1 MTLTVLPG
9 TNVERLLTTL
19 DDLSSKLSTVGT
31 GNKFEVFN
39 QYLRWANEAGMRL
52 GQMLAPGDVNTLV
65 LTQRH
70 WALQGIDPAANEAL
84 MWLLQG
90 EIEERVRAF
99 AAAQEDLRAQVRRWQ
114 AHAGKLVIAD
124 TNVYLHH
131 KVMFTEVDWGAVV
144 KEEESDQIEL
154 VVPLLVVD
162 ELDHA
167 KLGKARSRARLTLR
181 AMDEMF
187 QEPLRP
193 APIEAIGSQVRVR
206 AHLLLDDASHVRLPH
221 ADSELVDRCRALADV
236 TGRPVTLVTFD
247 TGMVL
252 RARAAHLTVAK
263 LKHLTSPE

>member
-19 DDLSSKLSTVGT
+19 EDVSSKLSTVGV

-39 QYLRWANEAGMRL
+39 QYLRWANEAGVRL

-65 LTQRH
+65 LTRRH

-99 AAAQEDLRAQVRRWQ
+99 AAAQEDLRAQVVRWQ
-114 AHAGKLVIAD
+114 AHTGQLVIAD
-124 TNVYLHH
+124 TNAYLHH
-131 KVMFTEVDWGAVV
+131 EDIFTEVDWGAVV
-144 KEEESDQIEL
+144 HEEDSDQIEL

-167 KLGKARSRARLTLR
+167 KRGKARSRARMTLR

-187 QEPLRP
+187 QDPLQP
-193 APIEAIGSQVRVR
+193 APLETIGSQVRVR
-206 AHLLLDDASHVRLPH
+206 AHLLLDDALHVRLPH

-236 TGRPVTLVTFD
+236 AGRPVTLITSD
-247 TGMVL
+247 TGMAL
-252 RARAAHLTVAK
+252 RARAAGLTVAK
-263 LKHLTSPE
+263 IDTPDLA